1 MYELMIE
8 SCTVMILI
16 IMYDKYL
23 KVTPLTNLTEQ
34 SSGSYFL
41 IYKQSGKKFSKPILI
56 YKQFSTEERY

>member
-1 MYELMIE
+1 MWMYELMIE

-34 SSGSYFL
+34 SSGS
-41 IYKQSGKKFSKPILI
+41 
-56 YKQFSTEERY
+56 